1 MYEVFVATSRN
12 ESFFSQIDVGDP
24 DPSDLLAL
32 MAHSPSARLG
42 LSQVTGATSPLRE
55 TPQTYDL

>member
-1 MYEVFVATSRN
+1 MYEVVVVSSRN
-12 ESFFSQIDVGDP
+12 EIFFSPIDVGDP

-42 LSQVTGATSPLRE
+42 LSQVAEAISPLRE
-55 TPQTYDL
+55 TPQT